1 MEVGYTMM
9 HLRFSFPKTVLSL
22 SGCVIKRRIR
32 CPLPLKLPAPVIC
45 GEIAF
50 VNVLASR
57 PFFSGNS

>member
-32 CPLPLKLPAPVIC
+32 SPLPLKLTAPVVC
-45 GEIAF
+45 SRIAF
-50 VNVLASR
+50 VIVLASR
-57 PFFSGNS
+57 PFFFW